1 MAESSGGNNEWF
13 PFENE
18 YNPGITLSNW
28 EELVR
33 DESIFTKNSLITFA
47 CIQNAVSATCAGMA
61 KQYGRSANFY
71 NTNVWQTGKRIAEK
85 LSIPL
90 AVRETGNEKYWPV
103 CCLGRYT
110 ADGFEYKIRPE
121 LEAALNRT
129 GVLRG
134 VKVMEEKDRFS
145 WIPFYTELAEKI
157 LTYKDKRKE
166 LTDIVYEVG
175 ELVGYLHN
183 AKQQKFEE
191 LHPFAVFG
199 LFNRSLTKENRKRIL
214 LHFKDKLKLNSEIP
228 ADFDGIPLLNNQN
241 SFWGLPYHETADK
254 SVVDENWELFET
266 ALAGNFNEN
275 LFCENFDRVRKQ
287 SAAKW
292 TVSMGL
298 FWISP
303 YRFMTLDKKSRTYLE
318 KLGIKFFQEK
328 DYNGRNYLDL
338 LNQIKNFIAGGKI
351 KEQNFPEISQSAWEV
366 GNDTIGDITMDI
378 ISTDDILSKY
388 TSLLTHTHNLIFHGA
403 PGTGKT
409 HLAKE
414 IAKAMGAET
423 AFVQFHPSYDYTDF
437 VEGLRPVPQDDAG
450 QIGFELRDG
459 VFKEFC
465 KRALL
470 SKNISSDELKL
481 LRSSPN
487 VWKVSLEG
495 TGDNPTRKDCLE
507 NGWIRI
513 GWDSYGDVEDFNDF
527 ENFFEGG
534 KQILRSFQH
543 EMQCGDIVL
552 SCYSAKEIDAI
563 GIVTGEYEYRNVDR
577 AYHRYRTVK
586 WLVKNIRENIVELNH
601 GKTMTLSTIYKLKIA
616 VNDILDIVKK
626 YSTNTNVNNT
636 DKFVFIIDEI
646 NRGDLSKIFGEL
658 FFCIDPGYRGEKGMS
673 QTQYQNLIPE
683 NDLFYKGFFVPENVY
698 IIGTMN
704 DIDRSVET
712 MDFAFRRRFTFVEI
726 QASDRVAM
734 FEEITDDTIRQ
745 QALDKMK
752 AVNAIISETE
762 GLSSAY
768 HIGGAYFLKLKTLDN
783 DFEKLWEY
791 HLAPLIKEYLRGT
804 ENEAEAFE
812 KIKKAYDAPSD
823 DFRARDS
830 AQDAE

>member
-1 MAESSGGNNEWF
+1 MIETEINDWYPSKR
-13 PFENE
+13 E
-18 YNPGITLSNW
+18 YNPGIKEEQW

-33 DESIFTKNSLITFA
+33 DESIFTKNSLVTFA
-47 CIQNAVSATCAGMA
+47 CIQNATSGTCAGMA

-71 NTNVWQTGKRIAEK
+71 NTNVWQTGKRIADK
-85 LSIPL
+85 LKIPL
-90 AVRETGNEKYWPV
+90 VLRESGNEKYWPV
-103 CCLGRYT
+103 CCLGRYVK
-110 ADGFEYKIRPE
+110 DGFEYKIRPE
-121 LEAALNRT
+121 LEAAFNKT
-129 GVLRG
+129 GILKG
-134 VKVMEEKDRFS
+134 VELMEVENRFS

-166 LTDIVYEVG
+166 LSDIVYELG
-175 ELVGYLHN
+175 EVTDYLRDN
-183 AKQQKFEE
+183 ESKKIKE
-191 LHPFAVFG
+191 LHPFAIFG
-199 LFNRSLTKENRKRIL
+199 VFNRHQTDVNRKKICQY
-214 LHFKDKLKLNSEIP
+214 FKERLDLTSDIP
-228 ADFDGIPLLNNQN
+228 NDFDGIPVLSPLRA
-241 SFWGLPYHETADK
+241 FWGLSDSQVESETEID
-254 SVVDENWELFET
+254 VNWDLFEI
-266 ALAGNFNEN
+266 ALAKNLDEN
-275 LFCENFDRVRKQ
+275 LFCERFDKVLKQ
-287 SAAKW
+287 KGAKW
-292 TVSMGL
+292 NVTMEL

-303 YRFMTLDKKSRTYLE
+303 YRFMPLDDNSRKYLQ
-318 KLGIKFFQEK
+318 KLGLNVFKEK
-328 DYNGRNYLDL
+328 DYNSKNYLDL
-338 LNQIKNFIAGGKI
+338 VEKINDLISQRKI
-351 KEQNFPEISQSAWEV
+351 KERNIPEISQSAWEMANNTT
-366 GNDTIGDITMDI
+366 GENTMN
-378 ISTDDILSKY
+378 STSADDIVSKY
-388 TSLLTHTHNLIFHGA
+388 TSLLTYTHNLIFHGA

-626 YSTNTNVNNT
+626 YSTNTNANNT

-658 FFCIDPGYRGEKGMS
+658 FFCIDPGYRGEKGIS

-726 QASDRVAM
+726 QASDRVEM
-734 FEEITDDTIRQ
+734 LEEITDDTIRQ
-745 QALDKMK
+745 QALNKMN

-768 HIGGAYFLKLKTLDN
+768 HIGGAYFLKLNTLDG
-783 DFEKLWEY
+783 DFEKLWKY

-804 ENEAEAFE
+804 EDESETFD
-812 KIKKAYDAPSD
+812 KIKQAYDAPT
-823 DFRARDS
+823 DS
-830 AQDAE
+830 YVPDSSPKQNKE

>member
-1 MAESSGGNNEWF
+1 MIIAWQNPAAETTNGF
-13 PFENE
+13 
-18 YNPGITLSNW
+18 L
-28 EELVR
+28 L
-33 DESIFTKNSLITFA
+33 KM
-47 CIQNAVSATCAGMA
+47 NA
-61 KQYGRSANFY
+61 
-71 NTNVWQTGKRIAEK
+71 
-85 LSIPL
+85 PP
-90 AVRETGNEKYWPV
+90 AVRETGNEKYRPV
-103 CCLGRYT
+103 CCPGRRV
-110 ADGFEYKIRPE
+110 ADGYEYKIRPE

-145 WIPFYTELAEKI
+145 WIPFYTELAEKL

-166 LTDIVYEVG
+166 LTDIVYELG
-175 ELVGYLHN
+175 ELAGYLHN
-183 AKQQKFEE
+183 AKQQKFDE

-199 LFNRSLTKENRKRIL
+199 VFNRRITEENRKKICQY
-214 LHFKDKLKLNSEIP
+214 FKERLGLTSDIP
-228 ADFDGIPLLNNQN
+228 DDFDGIPILNNMN
-241 SFWGLPYHETADK
+241 SFWGLPFFGIDENNK
-254 SVVDENWELFET
+254 SEVNENWELFEIIFSDDFNDDIFC
-266 ALAGNFNEN
+266 NF
-275 LFCENFDRVRKQ
+275 FDKVIKQ
-287 SAAKW
+287 NGTKW
-292 TVSMGL
+292 SVTMEL

-303 YRFMTLDKKSRTYLE
+303 YKFMPLDDNSRKYLE
-318 KLGIKFFQEK
+318 KLGIKVFKEK
-328 DYNGRNYLDL
+328 NYNGRNYLNLMNEIDKL
-338 LNQIKNFIAGGKI
+338 IANKNI
-351 KEQNFPEISQSAWEV
+351 KERNISEISQSAWEMANNTT
-366 GNDTIGDITMDI
+366 GENTMDI
-378 ISTDDILSKY
+378 TSEYDTVSKY
-388 TSLLTHTHNLIFHGA
+388 TSLLTHTHNLILHGA

-409 HLAKE
+409 WLARE
-414 IAKAMGAET
+414 IAKALGAET

-470 SKNISSDELKL
+470 SKNVSSDELKL

-495 TGDNPTRKDCLE
+495 TGDNPTRKDCLD

-513 GWDSYGDVEDFNDF
+513 GWGNYGDVEDFNDF
-527 ENFFEGG
+527 ENFTDGG

-563 GIVTGEYEYRNVDR
+563 GIVTGEYEYRTEGG
-577 AYHRYRTVK
+577 AFPRYRTVK

-626 YSTNTNVNNT
+626 YSANTNANNT

-658 FFCIDPGYRGEKGMS
+658 FFCIDPGYRGIKGLV

-726 QASDRVAM
+726 QASDRGSRLLP
-734 FEEITDDTIRQ
+734 E
-745 QALDKMK
+745 
-752 AVNAIISETE
+752 
-762 GLSSAY
+762 
-768 HIGGAYFLKLKTLDN
+768 
-783 DFEKLWEY
+783 
-791 HLAPLIKEYLRGT
+791 
-804 ENEAEAFE
+804 
-812 KIKKAYDAPSD
+812 
-823 DFRARDS
+823 
-830 AQDAE
+830 

>member
-1 MAESSGGNNEWF
+1 M
-13 PFENE
+13 
-18 YNPGITLSNW
+18 
-28 EELVR
+28 
-33 DESIFTKNSLITFA
+33 K
-47 CIQNAVSATCAGMA
+47 
-61 KQYGRSANFY
+61 
-71 NTNVWQTGKRIAEK
+71 
-85 LSIPL
+85 IPL
-90 AVRETGNEKYWPV
+90 VLRESGNEKYWPV
-103 CCLGRYT
+103 CCLGRYVK
-110 ADGFEYKIRPE
+110 DGFEYKIRPE
-121 LEAALNRT
+121 LEAAFNKT
-129 GVLRG
+129 GILKG
-134 VKVMEEKDRFS
+134 VELMGEKDMK
-145 WIPFYTELAEKI
+145 ELFRNWMRK
-157 LTYKDKRKE
+157 TRKE
-166 LTDIVYEVG
+166 NGEPYSENTITSYCNAMNNAPQKLEIDQQYQKSIFSYTDINEYNKVKKIILAAPNFDV
-175 ELVGYLHN
+175 VN
-183 AKQQKFEE
+183 
-191 LHPFAVFG
+191 
-199 LFNRSLTKENRKRIL
+199 KE
-214 LHFKDKLKLNSEIP
+214 
-228 ADFDGIPLLNNQN
+228 
-241 SFWGLPYHETADK
+241 
-254 SVVDENWELFET
+254 
-266 ALAGNFNEN
+266 AGNQAFK
-275 LFCENFDRVRKQ
+275 C
-287 SAAKW
+287 
-292 TVSMGL
+292 G
-298 FWISP
+298 
-303 YRFMTLDKKSRTYLE
+303 MTLYEHFLNEVSNKKNILE
-318 KLGIKFFQEK
+318 SSKTFQANNLKGKLI
-328 DYNGRNYLDL
+328 DL
-338 LNQIKNFIAGGKI
+338 LG
-351 KEQNFPEISQSAWEV
+351 S
-366 GNDTIGDITMDI
+366 
-378 ISTDDILSKY
+378 
-388 TSLLTHTHNLIFHGA
+388 THNLILHGA

-409 HLAKE
+409 WLARE
-414 IAKAMGAET
+414 IAKALGAET

-470 SKNISSDELKL
+470 SKNVSSDELKL

-495 TGDNPTRKDCLE
+495 TGDNPTRKDCLD

-513 GWDSYGDVEDFNDF
+513 GWGNYGDVEDFNDF
-527 ENFFEGG
+527 ENFTDGG

-563 GIVTGEYEYRNVDR
+563 GIVTGEYEYRTEGG
-577 AYHRYRTVK
+577 AFPRYRTVK

-626 YSTNTNVNNT
+626 YSANTNANNT

-658 FFCIDPGYRGEKGMS
+658 FFCIDPGYRGIKGLV

-712 MDFAFRRRFTFVEI
+712 MDFAFRRRFTFAEI
-726 QASDRVAM
+726 RASDRVEM
-734 FEEITDDTIRQ
+734 LDEIEDAAIRQ
-745 QALDKMK
+745 QALARMN
-752 AVNAIISETE
+752 AVNAVISDTE
-762 GLSSAY
+762 GLSSAW

>member
-1 MAESSGGNNEWF
+1 MNGF
-13 PFENE
+13 P
-18 YNPGITLSNW
+18 S
-28 EELVR
+28 
-33 DESIFTKNSLITFA
+33 KM
-47 CIQNAVSATCAGMA
+47 NA
-61 KQYGRSANFY
+61 
-71 NTNVWQTGKRIAEK
+71 
-85 LSIPL
+85 PP
-90 AVRETGNEKYWPV
+90 AVRETGNEKYRPV
-103 CCLGRYT
+103 CCLGRRV
-110 ADGFEYKIRPE
+110 ADGYEYKIRPE

-145 WIPFYTELAEKI
+145 WIPFYTELAEKL

-166 LTDIVYEVG
+166 LTDIVYELG
-175 ELVGYLHN
+175 DLAGYLHN
-183 AKQQKFEE
+183 AKQQKFDE

-199 LFNRSLTKENRKRIL
+199 VFNRSLTKENRKRIL

-254 SVVDENWELFET
+254 SVVNENWELFET
-266 ALAGNFNEN
+266 ALAGNFDEN
-275 LFCENFDRVRKQ
+275 IFCENFDRVRKQ

-303 YRFMTLDKKSRTYLE
+303 YQFMTLDKKSRTYLE

-338 LNQIKNFIAGGKI
+338 LNQIKNLIAGGKI

-366 GNDTIGDITMDI
+366 GNDTI

-388 TSLLTHTHNLIFHGA
+388 TSLLTHTHNLILHGA

-409 HLAKE
+409 WLARE
-414 IAKAMGAET
+414 IAKAMDAET

-470 SKNISSDELKL
+470 SKNMSSDELKL

-513 GWDSYGDVEDFNDF
+513 GWPGYDDVEDFNDF
-527 ENFFEGG
+527 DDFYDGG

-563 GIVTGEYEYRNVDR
+563 GIVTGEYEYRDDGSH
-577 AYHRYRTVK
+577 YPRYRTVK

-601 GKTMTLSTIYKLKIA
+601 GKNMTLSTIYKLKIA

-626 YSTNTNVNNT
+626 YSTNTNANNT

-658 FFCIDPGYRGEKGMS
+658 FFCIDPGYRGTKGMV

-726 QASDRVAM
+726 RASDRVEM
-734 FEEITDDTIRQ
+734 LDEIENAAIRQ
-745 QALDKMK
+745 QALARMN
-752 AVNAIISETE
+752 AVNALISKTA

-783 DFEKLWEY
+783 DFKKLWDY

-804 ENEAEAFE
+804 EDESEAFE